1 MYALIVPASTP
12 FVLLATVLG
21 LSWWED
27 RLLPTPAPVP
37 APAAAPLPQLLSTD
51 ASLPAHSPD
60 ARPES
65 DARSPVPPRPRP
77 GRA

>member
-27 RLLPTPAPVP
+27 RILPPAEASGEAPLAPAP
-37 APAAAPLPQLLSTD
+37 LTELLSVDTP
-51 ASLPAHSPD
+51 LTREV
-60 ARPES
+60 AR
-65 DARSPVPPRPRP
+65 R
-77 GRA
+77 